1 MEVSYLQPHST
12 PLGQT
17 SDLVSSL
24 SNDWEIQS
32 PVGEILSLENK
43 ELQLVF
49 DTNDANYSGFMRFMC
64 EIDGGNK
71 HWKDK
76 YFPTSKQKQLTAGTK
91 FSCKLLPK
99 TDVFDPKGGMSD
111 HTKLA
116 PKQRVIVML
125 KTPSVWISKRNYG
138 NTWSAM
144 QIMLQD

>member
-24 SNDWEIQS
+24 AKDWEIQS

-49 DTNDANYSGFMRFMC
+49 DTNDVNYQGFVGFMR
-64 EIDGGNK
+64 EIDTGNK
-71 HWKDK
+71 LWKDK
-76 YFPTSKQKQLTAGTK
+76 YFPTSKQKQLTARTK
-91 FSCKLLPK
+91 FDCKLVSK
-99 TDVFDPKGGMSD
+99 TDVFDSKGCMSD

-138 NTWSAM
+138 NTWSVG
-144 QIMLQD
+144 QIMMQD